1 MKRVVIAFFCFFL
14 FSVRAQIVNIENKRI
29 YDDSSGISGSIAA
42 NFNAIRNQDL
52 LLSAGLNPLIQ
63 YKTPMHYYLLYADWN
78 YSKGANNTFSNAGMI
93 HFRYAYR
100 LNKIDKYHK
109 KSPWKLEAYA
119 QVQYNELLRQK
130 LRALSGVGIR
140 WKIFDIKANR
150 SFLGSSTF
158 YEYEE
163 LATLEVNKQI
173 RWSNYWSW
181 FINSNNITFTGV
193 NYYQPS
199 INNFKDTRFM
209 GQYTFG
215 YRLKRNVSLRADFM
229 VFYDSRPAQNVKN
242 TVFNSSFGLQI
253 GLVD

>member
-1 MKRVVIAFFCFFL
+1 MKSVLFL
-14 FSVRAQIVNIENKRI
+14 FLVSYSLSIQSQIVNIENKRI
-29 YDDSSGISGSIAA
+29 YDDTAGISGSIAA

-52 LLSAGLNPLIQ
+52 LLSAGLKPLIQ

-100 LNKIDKYHK
+100 LNKIDKHHQ

-119 QVQYNELLRQK
+119 QVQYNQLLRQK
-130 LRALSGVGIR
+130 LRALSGGGIR
-140 WKIFDIKANR
+140 WKIFEIKGNR
-150 SFLGSSTF
+150 SFLGSSAF

-163 LATLEVNKQI
+163 LLTSEVNKQI

-181 FINSNNITFTGV
+181 FMNMNNITFTGV
-193 NYYQPS
+193 NYYQPT
-199 INNFKDTRFM
+199 IRDFKDTRFM

-215 YRLKRNVSLRADFM
+215 YRLKRNISLRADFM

>member
-1 MKRVVIAFFCFFL
+1 MKQVLVCIFCFLQISFQ
-14 FSVRAQIVNIENKRI
+14 AQIVNIENKRI
-29 YDDSSGISGSIAA
+29 YDDSSGISGSITGS
-42 NFNAIRNQDL
+42 FSTIRNQDL
-52 LLSAGLNPLIQ
+52 LLNAAFRPLIQ
-63 YKTPMHYYLLYADWN
+63 FKTPMNYYLLYADWN

-100 LNKIDKYHK
+100 LNKIDKHHQ

-119 QVQYNELLRQK
+119 QVQYNQLLRQK
-130 LRALSGVGIR
+130 LRALSGGGIR
-140 WKIFDIKANR
+140 WKIVDTKGSR
-150 SFLGSSTF
+150 SFLGSSAF

-163 LATLEVNKQI
+163 LSTLEINKQI

-181 FINSNNITFTGV
+181 FVNINNITFTGV

-199 INNFKDTRFM
+199 INDFKDTRFM

-215 YRLKRNVSLRADFM
+215 YRLKRNISLRADFM
-229 VFYDSRPAQNVKN
+229 IFYDSKPAQNVKN
-242 TVFNSSFGLQI
+242 TVFNSLFGLQI

>member
-1 MKRVVIAFFCFFL
+1 MKQVVVYIFCL
-14 FSVRAQIVNIENKRI
+14 LQISVQAQIVNIENKRI
-29 YDDSSGISGSIAA
+29 YDDSSGISGSIAGS
-42 NFNAIRNQDL
+42 FSTIRNQDL
-52 LLSAGLNPLIQ
+52 LLNAAFRPLIQ
-63 YKTPMHYYLLYADWN
+63 YKTPMRYYLLYADWN
-78 YSKGANNTFSNAGMI
+78 YSKGANNTFSNAGMV

-100 LNKIDKYHK
+100 LNKIDKYHQ

-119 QVQYNELLRQK
+119 QVQYNQLLRQK
-130 LRALSGVGIR
+130 LRVLGGGGIR
-140 WKIFDIKANR
+140 WKIFDIKGSR

-163 LATLEVNKQI
+163 LLTTEIIKQV

-181 FINSNNITFTGV
+181 FINIDNITFTGV
-193 NYYQPS
+193 SYYQPN
-199 INNFKDTRFM
+199 INDFKDTRFM

-215 YRLKRNVSLRADFM
+215 YRLKRNISLRADFM